1 MPIIDNQKLYDKVKK
16 EADKIYK
23 KPSAYKSG
31 YIVKKYKELGGTYTD
46 DNKPKDLER
55 WFDEKW
61 EDVAGLKYPVYRPTK
76 RISKETPLLA
86 KEIDPYNLMVLS
98 LLKQIIK
105 GDKNLPPFQ
114 EK

>member
-1 MPIIDNQKLYDKVKK
+1 
-16 EADKIYK
+16 
-23 KPSAYKSG
+23 
-31 YIVKKYKELGGTYTD
+31 
-46 DNKPKDLER
+46 
-55 WFDEKW
+55 
-61 EDVAGLKYPVYRPTK
+61 LKYPVYRPTK